1 MNLVVWLP
9 SLFALGLAIMGL
21 MITFIKACDRV

>member
-9 SLFALGLAIMGL
+9 SLFALGLAVMGL
-21 MITFIKACDRV
+21 MIAFIQACDRV